1 VASRSREGVVPLCAA
16 LLRLHLEYCVQF
28 WAPHFKEDRDLL
40 DKVQWRATKMIKSLE
55 YLPYEERL
63 RDLGLFII
71 LSGDLTSVYLK
82 DGSQMDG
89 TRFFSVVPSD

>member
-1 VASRSREGVVPLCAA
+1 MVVPLCSA

-55 YLPYEERL
+55 YLPYEKRL
-63 RDLGLFII
+63 RDLDC
-71 LSGDLTSVYLK
+71 S
-82 DGSQMDG
+82 
-89 TRFFSVVPSD
+89 